1 MLGGGNIISDPSDL
15 VKGAAMMAK
24 SLMCVQKKLHNPTK
38 DQTILMLVGGCASQI
53 ACSLFHPGLMP
64 SSE

>member
-38 DQTILMLVGGCASQI
+38 DQTILMTSQI
-53 ACSLFHPGLMP
+53 ACSLICPGLMP